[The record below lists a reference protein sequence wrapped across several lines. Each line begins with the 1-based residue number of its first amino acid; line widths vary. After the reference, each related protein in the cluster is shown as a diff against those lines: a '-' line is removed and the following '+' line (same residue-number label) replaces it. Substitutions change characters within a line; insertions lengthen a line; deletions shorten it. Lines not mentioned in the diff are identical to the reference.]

1 MGAAPRSMPRRR
13 EIISL
18 LAGSTLLPA
27 FAQSSKVDRSRPK
40 TAPVWLGAGLNASA
54 GSVASGLLFPV
65 LSRVAQSKG
74 VRLGDPQA
82 LTWVTQRVAEGIR
95 QDNAVGVRFLSG
107 SETLDAD
114 ETTGL
119 ALIYDF
125 EMVNALPTT
134 MEDGA
139 TFAHAYYLVCATGLI
154 SMLDSDRNWRIL
166 GAFPFYLKQALDGGR
181 MERGQVEGWSV
192 GAAAQVAETFHT
204 GQGPSIRSLFVNRT
218 KRFANWRDG
227 YSPKFARVMPVQI
240 APAAASALRE
250 FRIDRLL
257 TPELVGLIASAE
269 VCSGLDIGVLPY
281 VNTDALNR
289 FQYQVADRRVNQK
302 PVPDDMI
309 DLRVRVTVDL
319 VRREVQPVQRQGFV
333 YVRRG
338 IRVAVE
344 FLDLD
349 NKPIAALR
357 AASVDT
363 DRLFSIDDSTPSR
376 DFQFF
381 ESALEKAISNLFH
394 GIRRRDK
401 AMLAAVGVNFDEVRP
416 QIEAINKT
424 AENLR

>member
-1 MGAAPRSMPRRR
+1 MLSALPQ
-13 EIISL
+13 
-18 LAGSTLLPA
+18 LA
-27 FAQSSKVDRSRPK
+27 
-40 TAPVWLGAGLNASA
+40 TAGRAKPGTPPVWLGAGLNASA
-54 GSVASGLLFPV
+54 SAAASGQLFPV
-65 LSRVAQSKG
+65 LSQVAQKNG
-74 VRLGDPQA
+74 RRLTDAQA
-82 LTWVTQRVAEGIR
+82 LTWITQRVAAGIR
-95 QDNAVGVRFLSG
+95 EDNPVGVRFLTG
-107 SETLDAD
+107 SQSLQRD

-119 ALIYDF
+119 SLVYDF

-154 SMLDSDRNWRIL
+154 SILDGNGFWRIL

-181 MERGQVEGWSV
+181 MERNQVEGWSV

-204 GQGPSIRSLFVNRT
+204 GAGPSIRSMFVNRT
-218 KRFANWRDG
+218 KRFANWKDG
-227 YSPKFARVMPVQI
+227 YNDRFVRVLPVQI
-240 APAAASALRE
+240 APGAADALRQ

-257 TPELVGLIASAE
+257 TAELVGVIASSE
-269 VCSGLDIGVLPY
+269 LCSGLDIGVLPY
-281 VNTDALNR
+281 ANTDALNR
-289 FQYQVADRRVNQK
+289 FQFQVADYGNLPQQ
-302 PVPDDMI
+302 PPPADMI
-309 DLRVRVTVDL
+309 DLRVRITVDL

-338 IRVAVE
+338 IRLLVE

-349 NKPIAALR
+349 NKTIAALR
-357 AASVDT
+357 TASVDT

-416 QIEAINKT
+416 QIEAINKA

>member
-1 MGAAPRSMPRRR
+1 MLSALPQ
-13 EIISL
+13 
-18 LAGSTLLPA
+18 LASAGRAKPGTP
-27 FAQSSKVDRSRPK
+27 
-40 TAPVWLGAGLNASA
+40 PVWLGAGLNASA
-54 GSVASGLLFPV
+54 SAAASGQLFPV
-65 LSRVAQSKG
+65 LSQVAQKNG
-74 VRLGDPQA
+74 RRLTDAQA
-82 LTWVTQRVAEGIR
+82 LTWITQRVAAGIR
-95 QDNAVGVRFLSG
+95 EDNPVGVRFLTG
-107 SETLDAD
+107 SQSLQRD

-119 ALIYDF
+119 SLVYDF

-154 SMLDSDRNWRIL
+154 SILDGNGFWRIL

-181 MERGQVEGWSV
+181 MERNQVEGWSV

-204 GQGPSIRSLFVNRT
+204 GAGPSIRSMFVNRT
-218 KRFANWRDG
+218 KRFANWKDG
-227 YSPKFARVMPVQI
+227 YNDRFVRVLPVQI
-240 APAAASALRE
+240 APGAADALRQ

-257 TPELVGLIASAE
+257 TAELVGVIASSE
-269 VCSGLDIGVLPY
+269 LCSGLDIGVLPY
-281 VNTDALNR
+281 ANTDALNR
-289 FQYQVADRRVNQK
+289 FQFQVADYGNLPQQ
-302 PVPDDMI
+302 PPPADMI
-309 DLRVRVTVDL
+309 DLRVRITVDL

-338 IRVAVE
+338 IRLLVE

-349 NKPIAALR
+349 NKTIAALR
-357 AASVDT
+357 TASVDT

-416 QIEAINKT
+416 QIEAINKV

>member
-1 MGAAPRSMPRRR
+1 MLSALPQ
-13 EIISL
+13 
-18 LAGSTLLPA
+18 LASAGRAKPGTP
-27 FAQSSKVDRSRPK
+27 
-40 TAPVWLGAGLNASA
+40 PVWLGAGLNASA
-54 GSVASGLLFPV
+54 SAAASGQLFPV
-65 LSRVAQSKG
+65 LSQVAQKNG
-74 VRLGDPQA
+74 RRLTDAQA
-82 LTWVTQRVAEGIR
+82 LTWITQRVAAGIR
-95 QDNAVGVRFLSG
+95 EDNPVGVRFLTG
-107 SETLDAD
+107 SQSLQRD

-119 ALIYDF
+119 SLVYDF

-134 MEDGA
+134 MEDGSS
-139 TFAHAYYLVCATGLI
+139 FAHAYYLVCATGLI
-154 SMLDSDRNWRIL
+154 SILDGNGFWRIL

-181 MERGQVEGWSV
+181 MERNQVEGWSV

-204 GQGPSIRSLFVNRT
+204 GAGPSIRSMFVNRT
-218 KRFANWRDG
+218 KRFANWKDG
-227 YSPKFARVMPVQI
+227 YNDRFVRVLPVQI
-240 APAAASALRE
+240 APGAADALRQ

-257 TPELVGLIASAE
+257 TAELVGVIASSE
-269 VCSGLDIGVLPY
+269 LCSGLDIGVLPY
-281 VNTDALNR
+281 ANTDALNR
-289 FQYQVADRRVNQK
+289 FQFQVADYGNLPQQ
-302 PVPDDMI
+302 PPPADMI
-309 DLRVRVTVDL
+309 DLRVRITVDL

-338 IRVAVE
+338 IRLLVE

-349 NKPIAALR
+349 NKTIAALR
-357 AASVDT
+357 TASVDT

-416 QIEAINKT
+416 QIEAINKA

>member
-1 MGAAPRSMPRRR
+1 MTQRRHVV
-13 EIISL
+13 SL
-18 LAGSTLLPA
+18 LAGGTLLSALPQLA
-27 FAQSSKVDRSRPK
+27 SAGRAKPG
-40 TAPVWLGAGLNASA
+40 TPPVWLGAGLNASA
-54 GSVASGLLFPV
+54 SAAASGQLFPV
-65 LSRVAQSKG
+65 LSQVAQKNG
-74 VRLGDPQA
+74 RRLTDAQA
-82 LTWVTQRVAEGIR
+82 LTWITQRVAAGIR
-95 QDNAVGVRFLSG
+95 EDNPVGVRFLTG
-107 SETLDAD
+107 SQSLQRD

-119 ALIYDF
+119 SLVYDF

-154 SMLDSDRNWRIL
+154 SILDGNGFWRIL

-181 MERGQVEGWSV
+181 MERNQVEGWSV

-204 GQGPSIRSLFVNRT
+204 GAGPSIRSMFVNRT
-218 KRFANWRDG
+218 KRFANWKDG
-227 YSPKFARVMPVQI
+227 YNDRFVRVLPVQI
-240 APAAASALRE
+240 APGAADALRQ

-257 TPELVGLIASAE
+257 TAELVGVIASSE
-269 VCSGLDIGVLPY
+269 LCSGLDIGVLPY
-281 VNTDALNR
+281 ANTDALNR
-289 FQYQVADRRVNQK
+289 FQFQVADYGNLPQQ
-302 PVPDDMI
+302 PPPADMI
-309 DLRVRVTVDL
+309 DLRVRITVDL

-338 IRVAVE
+338 IRLLVE

-349 NKPIAALR
+349 NNTIAALR
-357 AASVDT
+357 TASVDT

-381 ESALEKAISNLFH
+381 ESAMEKAISNLFH

-401 AMLAAVGVNFDEVRP
+401 AMLAAVGVNIDEAKP
-416 QIEAINKT
+416 QIEAINKA

>member
-1 MGAAPRSMPRRR
+1 MLSALPQ
-13 EIISL
+13 
-18 LAGSTLLPA
+18 LASAGRAKPGTP
-27 FAQSSKVDRSRPK
+27 
-40 TAPVWLGAGLNASA
+40 PVWLGAGLNASA
-54 GSVASGLLFPV
+54 SAAASGQLFPV
-65 LSRVAQSKG
+65 LSQVAQKNG
-74 VRLGDPQA
+74 RRLTDAQA
-82 LTWVTQRVAEGIR
+82 LTWITQRVAAGIR
-95 QDNAVGVRFLSG
+95 EDNPVGVRFLTG
-107 SETLDAD
+107 SQSLQRD

-119 ALIYDF
+119 SLVYDF

-154 SMLDSDRNWRIL
+154 SILDGNGFWRIL

-181 MERGQVEGWSV
+181 MERNQVEGWSV

-204 GQGPSIRSLFVNRT
+204 GAGPSIRSMFVNRT
-218 KRFANWRDG
+218 KRFANWKDG
-227 YSPKFARVMPVQI
+227 YNDRFVRVLPVQI
-240 APAAASALRE
+240 APGAADALRQ

-257 TPELVGLIASAE
+257 TAELVGVIASSE
-269 VCSGLDIGVLPY
+269 LCSGLDIGVLPY
-281 VNTDALNR
+281 ANTDALNR
-289 FQYQVADRRVNQK
+289 FQFQVADYGNLPQQ
-302 PVPDDMI
+302 PPPADMI
-309 DLRVRVTVDL
+309 DLRVRITVDL

-338 IRVAVE
+338 IRLLVE

-349 NKPIAALR
+349 NKTIAALR
-357 AASVDT
+357 TASVDT

-401 AMLAAVGVNFDEVRP
+401 AMLAAVGVNIDEAKP
-416 QIEAINKT
+416 QIDAINKA

>member
-1 MGAAPRSMPRRR
+1 MLSALPQ
-13 EIISL
+13 
-18 LAGSTLLPA
+18 LA
-27 FAQSSKVDRSRPK
+27 
-40 TAPVWLGAGLNASA
+40 TAGRAKPGTPPVWLGAGLNASA
-54 GSVASGLLFPV
+54 SAAASGQLFPV
-65 LSRVAQSKG
+65 LSQVAQKNG
-74 VRLGDPQA
+74 RRLTDAQA
-82 LTWVTQRVAEGIR
+82 LTWITQRVAAGIR
-95 QDNAVGVRFLSG
+95 EDNPVGVRFLTG
-107 SETLDAD
+107 SQSLQRD

-119 ALIYDF
+119 SLVYDF

-154 SMLDSDRNWRIL
+154 SILDGNGFWRIL

-181 MERGQVEGWSV
+181 MERNQVEGWSV

-204 GQGPSIRSLFVNRT
+204 GAGPSIRSMFVNRT
-218 KRFANWRDG
+218 KRFANWKDG
-227 YSPKFARVMPVQI
+227 YNDRFVRVLPVQI
-240 APAAASALRE
+240 APGAADALRQ

-257 TPELVGLIASAE
+257 TAELVGVIASSE
-269 VCSGLDIGVLPY
+269 LCSGLDIGVLPY
-281 VNTDALNR
+281 ANTDALNR
-289 FQYQVADRRVNQK
+289 FQFQVADYGNLPQQ
-302 PVPDDMI
+302 PPPADMI
-309 DLRVRVTVDL
+309 DLRVRITVDL

-338 IRVAVE
+338 IRLLVE

-349 NKPIAALR
+349 NKTIAALR
-357 AASVDT
+357 TASVDT

-401 AMLAAVGVNFDEVRP
+401 AMLAAVGVNFDEIRP
-416 QIEAINKT
+416 QIEAINKV

>member
-1 MGAAPRSMPRRR
+1 MTQRRHVV
-13 EIISL
+13 SL
-18 LAGSTLLPA
+18 LAGGTLLSALPQLA
-27 FAQSSKVDRSRPK
+27 SAGRAKPG
-40 TAPVWLGAGLNASA
+40 TPPVWLGAGLNASA
-54 GSVASGLLFPV
+54 LAAASGQLFPV
-65 LSRVAQSKG
+65 LSQVAQRNG
-74 VRLGDPQA
+74 QRLTDARA
-82 LTWVTQRVAEGIR
+82 LTWITQRVAAGIR
-95 QDNAVGVRFLSG
+95 EDNPVGVRFLTG
-107 SETLDAD
+107 SQSLQRD

-119 ALIYDF
+119 SLVYDS

-154 SMLDSDRNWRIL
+154 SILDGNGFWRIL

-181 MERGQVEGWSV
+181 MERNQVEGWSV
-192 GAAAQVAETFHT
+192 GAATQVAETFHT
-204 GQGPSIRSLFVNRT
+204 GAGPSIRSMFVNRT
-218 KRFANWRDG
+218 KRFANWKDG
-227 YSPKFARVMPVQI
+227 YNVRFVRVLPVQI
-240 APAAASALRE
+240 APGAADALRQ

-257 TPELVGLIASAE
+257 TAELVGVIASSE
-269 VCSGLDIGVLPY
+269 LCSGLDIGVLPY
-281 VNTDALNR
+281 ANTDALNR
-289 FQYQVADRRVNQK
+289 FQFQVADYGNLPQQ
-302 PVPDDMI
+302 PPPADMI
-309 DLRVRVTVDL
+309 DLRVRITVDL

-333 YVRRG
+333 HVRRG
-338 IRVAVE
+338 IRLVVE

-349 NKPIAALR
+349 NKTIAALR
-357 AASVDT
+357 TASVDA

-416 QIEAINKT
+416 QIEAINKA

>member
-1 MGAAPRSMPRRR
+1 MLSALPQ
-13 EIISL
+13 
-18 LAGSTLLPA
+18 LASAGRAKPGTP
-27 FAQSSKVDRSRPK
+27 
-40 TAPVWLGAGLNASA
+40 PVWLGAGLNASA
-54 GSVASGLLFPV
+54 SAAASGQLFPV
-65 LSRVAQSKG
+65 LSQVAQKNG
-74 VRLGDPQA
+74 RRLTDAQA
-82 LTWVTQRVAEGIR
+82 LTWITQRVAAGIR
-95 QDNAVGVRFLSG
+95 EDNPVGVRFLTG
-107 SETLDAD
+107 SQSLQRD

-119 ALIYDF
+119 SLVYDF

-154 SMLDSDRNWRIL
+154 SILDGNGFWRIL

-181 MERGQVEGWSV
+181 MERNQVEGWSV
-192 GAAAQVAETFHT
+192 GAATQVAETFHT
-204 GQGPSIRSLFVNRT
+204 GAGPSIRSMFVNRT
-218 KRFANWRDG
+218 KRFANWKDG
-227 YSPKFARVMPVQI
+227 YNDRFVRVLPVQI
-240 APAAASALRE
+240 APGAADALRQ

-257 TPELVGLIASAE
+257 TAELVGVIASSE
-269 VCSGLDIGVLPY
+269 LCSGLDIGVLPY
-281 VNTDALNR
+281 ANTDALNR
-289 FQYQVADRRVNQK
+289 FQFQVADYGNLPQQ
-302 PVPDDMI
+302 PPPADMI
-309 DLRVRVTVDL
+309 DLRVRITVDL

-338 IRVAVE
+338 IRLVVE

-349 NKPIAALR
+349 NKTIAALR
-357 AASVDT
+357 TASVDT

-401 AMLAAVGVNFDEVRP
+401 AMLAAVGVNFDEIRP
-416 QIEAINKT
+416 QIEAINKA

>member
-1 MGAAPRSMPRRR
+1 MPQRRHVV
-13 EIISL
+13 SL
-18 LAGSTLLPA
+18 LAGGTLLSALPQLA
-27 FAQSSKVDRSRPK
+27 SAGRAKPG
-40 TAPVWLGAGLNASA
+40 TPPVWLGAGLNASA
-54 GSVASGLLFPV
+54 SAAASGQLFPV
-65 LSRVAQSKG
+65 LSQVAQKNG
-74 VRLGDPQA
+74 RRLTDAQA
-82 LTWVTQRVAEGIR
+82 LTWITQRVAAGIR
-95 QDNAVGVRFLSG
+95 EDNPVGVRFLTG
-107 SETLDAD
+107 SQSLQRD

-119 ALIYDF
+119 SLVYDF

-154 SMLDSDRNWRIL
+154 SILDGNGFWRIL

-181 MERGQVEGWSV
+181 MERNQVEGWSV
-192 GAAAQVAETFHT
+192 GAATQVAETFHT
-204 GQGPSIRSLFVNRT
+204 GAGPSIRSMFVNRT
-218 KRFANWRDG
+218 KRFANWKDG
-227 YSPKFARVMPVQI
+227 YNDRFVRVLPVQI
-240 APAAASALRE
+240 APGAADALRQ

-257 TPELVGLIASAE
+257 TAELVGVIASSE
-269 VCSGLDIGVLPY
+269 LCSGLDIGVLPY
-281 VNTDALNR
+281 ANTDALNR
-289 FQYQVADRRVNQK
+289 FQFQVADYGNLPQQ
-302 PVPDDMI
+302 PPPADMI
-309 DLRVRVTVDL
+309 DLRVRITVDL

-338 IRVAVE
+338 IRLVVE

-349 NKPIAALR
+349 NKTIAALR
-357 AASVDT
+357 TASVDT

-401 AMLAAVGVNFDEVRP
+401 AMLAAVGVNFDEIRP
-416 QIEAINKT
+416 QIEAINKV

>member
-1 MGAAPRSMPRRR
+1 MPRRR
-13 EIISL
+13 DVVSL
-18 LAGSTLLPA
+18 LAGSSLLSAFPPLAQAGRAKPA
-27 FAQSSKVDRSRPK
+27 TP
-40 TAPVWLGAGLNASA
+40 PVWLGAGLNASA
-54 GSVASGLLFPV
+54 SAAASGQLFPV
-65 LSRVAQSKG
+65 LTQVAQRNG
-74 VRLGDPQA
+74 QRLTDPRA
-82 LTWVTQRVAEGIR
+82 LTWITQRVAAGIR
-95 QDNAVGVRFLSG
+95 EDNPVGVRFLTG
-107 SETLDAD
+107 SQSFQRD

-119 ALIYDF
+119 SLVYDF

-154 SMLDSDRNWRIL
+154 SILDGNGFWRIL

-192 GAAAQVAETFHT
+192 GAAAQVADAFHA
-204 GQGPSIRSLFVNRT
+204 GPGPSIRSIFVNRT
-218 KRFANWRDG
+218 KRFANWKDG
-227 YSPKFARVMPVQI
+227 YSDQFVRVLPVQI
-240 APAAASALRE
+240 APGAADALRQ

-257 TPELVGLIASAE
+257 TPELVGVIASSE
-269 VCSGLDIGVLPY
+269 LCSGLDIGVLPY
-281 VNTDALNR
+281 ANTDALNR
-289 FQYQVADRRVNQK
+289 FQFQVADYGNLPQQ
-302 PVPDDMI
+302 PPPADMI
-309 DLRVRVTVDL
+309 SLRVRITVDL

-338 IRVAVE
+338 IRVLVE

-401 AMLAAVGVNFDEVRP
+401 AMLASVGVNIDEAKP
-416 QIEAINKT
+416 QIDAILKT

>member
-1 MGAAPRSMPRRR
+1 MLSALPQ
-13 EIISL
+13 
-18 LAGSTLLPA
+18 LASAGRAKPGTP
-27 FAQSSKVDRSRPK
+27 
-40 TAPVWLGAGLNASA
+40 PVWLGAGLNASA
-54 GSVASGLLFPV
+54 SAAASGQLFPV
-65 LSRVAQSKG
+65 LSQVAQKNG
-74 VRLGDPQA
+74 RRLTDAQA
-82 LTWVTQRVAEGIR
+82 LTWITQRVAAGIR
-95 QDNAVGVRFLSG
+95 EDNPVGVRFLTG
-107 SETLDAD
+107 SQSLQRD

-119 ALIYDF
+119 SLVYDF

-154 SMLDSDRNWRIL
+154 SILDGNGFWRIL

-181 MERGQVEGWSV
+181 MERNQVEGWSV
-192 GAAAQVAETFHT
+192 GAATQVAETFHT
-204 GQGPSIRSLFVNRT
+204 GAGPSIRSMFVNRT
-218 KRFANWRDG
+218 KRFANWKDG
-227 YSPKFARVMPVQI
+227 YNDRFVRVLPVQI
-240 APAAASALRE
+240 APGAADALRQ

-257 TPELVGLIASAE
+257 TAELVGVIASSE
-269 VCSGLDIGVLPY
+269 LCSGLDIGVLPY
-281 VNTDALNR
+281 ANTDALNR
-289 FQYQVADRRVNQK
+289 FQFQVADYGNLPQQ
-302 PVPDDMI
+302 PPPADMI
-309 DLRVRVTVDL
+309 DLRVRITVDL

-338 IRVAVE
+338 IRLLVE

-349 NKPIAALR
+349 NKTIAALR
-357 AASVDT
+357 TASVDT

-401 AMLAAVGVNFDEVRP
+401 AMLAAVGVNFDEIRP
-416 QIEAINKT
+416 QIEAINKV

>member
-1 MGAAPRSMPRRR
+1 MPQRRHVV
-13 EIISL
+13 SL
-18 LAGSTLLPA
+18 LAGGTLLSALPQMA
-27 FAQSSKVDRSRPK
+27 RAGRAKPG
-40 TAPVWLGAGLNASA
+40 TPPVWLGAGLNASA
-54 GSVASGLLFPV
+54 SAAASGQLFPV
-65 LSRVAQSKG
+65 LSQVAQKNG
-74 VRLGDPQA
+74 RRLTDAQA
-82 LTWVTQRVAEGIR
+82 LTWITQRVAAGIR
-95 QDNAVGVRFLSG
+95 EDNPVGVRFLTG
-107 SETLDAD
+107 SQSLQRD

-119 ALIYDF
+119 SLVYDF

-134 MEDGA
+134 MEDGSS
-139 TFAHAYYLVCATGLI
+139 FAHAYYLVCATGLI
-154 SMLDSDRNWRIL
+154 SILDGNGFWRIL

-181 MERGQVEGWSV
+181 MERNQVEGWSV

-401 AMLAAVGVNFDEVRP
+401 AMVAAVGVNID
-416 QIEAINKT
+416 
-424 AENLR
+424 

>member
-1 MGAAPRSMPRRR
+1 MLSALPQ
-13 EIISL
+13 
-18 LAGSTLLPA
+18 LASAGRAKPGTP
-27 FAQSSKVDRSRPK
+27 
-40 TAPVWLGAGLNASA
+40 PVWLGAGLNASA
-54 GSVASGLLFPV
+54 SAAASGQLFPV
-65 LSRVAQSKG
+65 LSQVAQKNG
-74 VRLGDPQA
+74 RRLTDAQA
-82 LTWVTQRVAEGIR
+82 LTWITQRVAAGIR
-95 QDNAVGVRFLSG
+95 EDNPVGVRFLTG
-107 SETLDAD
+107 SQSLQRD

-119 ALIYDF
+119 SLVYDF

-154 SMLDSDRNWRIL
+154 SILDGNGFWRIL

-181 MERGQVEGWSV
+181 MERNQVEGWSV
-192 GAAAQVAETFHT
+192 GAATQVAETFHT
-204 GQGPSIRSLFVNRT
+204 GAGPSIRSMFVNRT
-218 KRFANWRDG
+218 KRFANWKDG
-227 YSPKFARVMPVQI
+227 YNDRFVRVLPVQI
-240 APAAASALRE
+240 APGAADALRQ

-257 TPELVGLIASAE
+257 TAELVGVIASSE
-269 VCSGLDIGVLPY
+269 LCSGLDIGVLPY
-281 VNTDALNR
+281 ANTDALNR
-289 FQYQVADRRVNQK
+289 FQFQVADYGNLPQQ
-302 PVPDDMI
+302 PPPADMI
-309 DLRVRVTVDL
+309 DLRVRITVDL

-338 IRVAVE
+338 IRLVVE

-349 NKPIAALR
+349 NKTIAALR
-357 AASVDT
+357 TASVDT

-401 AMLAAVGVNFDEVRP
+401 AMLAAVGVNFDEIRP
-416 QIEAINKT
+416 QIEAINKV

>member
-1 MGAAPRSMPRRR
+1 
-13 EIISL
+13 L
-18 LAGSTLLPA
+18 LSALPQLATAGRAKPGTP
-27 FAQSSKVDRSRPK
+27 
-40 TAPVWLGAGLNASA
+40 PVWLGAGLNASA
-54 GSVASGLLFPV
+54 SAAASGQLFPV
-65 LSRVAQSKG
+65 LSQVAQKNG
-74 VRLGDPQA
+74 RRLTDAQA
-82 LTWVTQRVAEGIR
+82 LTWITQRVAAGIR
-95 QDNAVGVRFLSG
+95 EDNPVGVRFLTG
-107 SETLDAD
+107 SQSLQRD

-119 ALIYDF
+119 SLVYDF

-154 SMLDSDRNWRIL
+154 SILDGNGFWRIL

-181 MERGQVEGWSV
+181 MERNQVEGWSV

-204 GQGPSIRSLFVNRT
+204 GAGPSIRSMFVNRT
-218 KRFANWRDG
+218 KRFANWKDG
-227 YSPKFARVMPVQI
+227 YNDRFVRVLPVQI
-240 APAAASALRE
+240 APGAADALRQ

-257 TPELVGLIASAE
+257 TAELVGVIASSE
-269 VCSGLDIGVLPY
+269 LCSGLDIGVLPY
-281 VNTDALNR
+281 ANTDALNR
-289 FQYQVADRRVNQK
+289 FQFQVADYGNLPQQ
-302 PVPDDMI
+302 PPPADMI
-309 DLRVRVTVDL
+309 DLRVRITVDL

-338 IRVAVE
+338 IRLLVE

-349 NKPIAALR
+349 NKTIAALR
-357 AASVDT
+357 TASVDT

-416 QIEAINKT
+416 QIEAINKA